1 MSKAKTVYSLCGMCG
16 ARCPVEVTVRQ
27 GRPAW
32 ICGNRHTPQGTALC
46 PRGAAGVSLLDDD
59 KRVLMPMIR
68 TGARGAGQ
76 WREVE
81 WDEALDY
88 VAENLRDGMHRHGP
102 RSLLWSERPGPH
114 SALTRALVRAA
125 GSPNFCTHSAT
136 CRHNVDEAA
145 FSLTGKDSNQWTYD
159 YSRCKHLVLQGR
171 NLFEALSTGEARTA
185 MNALCRSEAQGGP
198 CRLTV
203 MDVRATVTG
212 AKAQRFW
219 RVRPGTDYALNLAV
233 IHALLRD
240 GLCCAPALET
250 LDRGQES
257 LDELRDFVRE
267 YTPQWAA
274 TECELGD
281 TGAADIEALVC
292 ELAEA
297 APSVIWHPGWM
308 ASRYTQSL
316 MLSRSAWIINALLG
330 SLGSPG
336 GIVPTPPAKDA
347 QGRGLHLLEGLY
359 PSVKEPRAD
368 GVGWK
373 YPHFSKGATIL
384 PEALAAAR
392 SGEPYPLSA
401 YIAYRHDPL
410 TSLPD
415 AAILK
420 EQLAHIPLL
429 VSITPTWSDT
439 AWYSDVVLPLCVYLE
454 NDFPLQA
461 KPGPIPRI
469 FRPARAAEPAG
480 DSRPDWYVLSGL
492 AQRLGLDKL
501 VFTSAAQMWE
511 KQLQGSGLNLRDFD
525 DTGFVPLADS
535 PRSMPLLPLPTPSG
549 KVELISRRW
558 SEAEAASLHAYERP
572 ASPPKGAFRL
582 VVGRV
587 AQHTHAATQ
596 NLSLLAVQ
604 FGENVA
610 WIHPDRAHQLDIHD
624 GELVMLEG
632 TRPHFIRAKVTPE
645 IHPEALFMV
654 HGFGHTLPMEQRACG
669 KGAAD
674 QALMP
679 GGLDIVDKAGHV
691 PALQEHFITVRKI
704 HRESA

>member
-1 MSKAKTVYSLCGMCG
+1 MNKAKTVYSLCGMCG
-16 ARCPVEVTVRQ
+16 ARCPVEVTLRQ

-32 ICGNRHTPQGTALC
+32 ICGNRHSPQGTALC

-68 TGARGAGQ
+68 LGARGAGQ

-81 WDEALDY
+81 WDEALAY
-88 VAENLRDGMHRHGP
+88 VIESLRAGMEKHGP
-102 RSLLWSERPGPH
+102 RSVLWSERPGPH
-114 SALTRALVRAA
+114 STFTRALMRGL

-159 YSRCKHLVLQGR
+159 YARCKHLVLQGR
-171 NLFEALSTGEARTA
+171 NLFEALTTGEARSA
-185 MNALCRSEAQGGP
+185 MNALCRSEEQGGP

-233 IHALLRD
+233 IHVLLRD
-240 GLCCAPALET
+240 NLCFAPALDT
-250 LDRGQES
+250 LHG
-257 LDELRDFVRE
+257 LDELRVFVRD
-267 YTPQWAA
+267 YSPQWAA
-274 TECELGD
+274 EECGLGD
-281 TGAADIEALVC
+281 TGAANIETLTREVA
-292 ELAEA
+292 AA
-297 APSVIWHPGWM
+297 APAVIWHPGWM

-336 GIVPTPPAKDA
+336 GIVPTPPARNA
-347 QGRGLHLLEGLY
+347 QGHGLTPLEGLY
-359 PSVKEPRAD
+359 PPVNEVRVD

-373 YPHFSKGATIL
+373 YPHFSKGATL
-384 PEALAAAR
+384 LHEALAAAAT
-392 SGEPYPLSA
+392 GEPYPLSA

-415 AAILK
+415 AAALK

-429 VSITPTWSDT
+429 ISITPTWSET
-439 AWYSDVVLPLCVYLE
+439 AWHSDVVLPLSVYLE
-454 NDFPLQA
+454 NDLPLQA

-469 FRPARAAEPAG
+469 FHPARAVDPAG
-480 DSRPDWYVLSGL
+480 LSRPDWQVLSSL
-492 AQRLGLDKL
+492 AQGLGLDKL
-501 VFTSAAQMWE
+501 AFTSAKQMWE
-511 KQLQGSGLNLRDFD
+511 KQLQGSGLSLTDFD
-525 DTGFVPLADS
+525 ATGFVPLADS
-535 PRSMPLLPLPTPSG
+535 PRFVPLLPLPTPSS
-549 KVELISRRW
+549 KVELVSQRW
-558 SEAEAASLHAYERP
+558 NDAGAASLQAYERP
-572 ASPPKGAFRL
+572 ASPPPGAFRL

-596 NLSLLAVQ
+596 NLALLAVQ

-610 WIHPDRAHQLDIHD
+610 WIHPDRARDLDIHD
-624 GELVMLEG
+624 GELIMLEG

-674 QALMP
+674 QALMS
-679 GGLDIVDKAGHV
+679 GGLNMVDKAGHV
-691 PALQEHFITVRKI
+691 PALQEHFVTVRKI